1 MINAKRKKRFNILLV
16 EDNLADIRLTE
27 EVINQ
32 SQIISNLNVV
42 KDGVEAINF
51 LKKVGK
57 YSKMTRPDLI
67 LLDLNL
73 PKKNGLEVLK
83 EIKQDDHLKRIPII
97 VLTISAAEED
107 LIKAYDLHANCLIN
121 KPIDVKDFYRIM
133 KIMEEFWFRVVKLP
147 ED

>member
-1 MINAKRKKRFNILLV
+1 MVNEKRKKSFNILLV

-32 SQIISNLNVV
+32 SQIVSNLDVV

-51 LKKVGK
+51 LKRIGK
-57 YSKMTRPDLI
+57 YAKVNKPDLI

-83 EIKQDDHLKRIPII
+83 EIKGDDHLKRIPII
-97 VLTISAAEED
+97 VLTISGAEED
-107 LIKAYDLHANCLIN
+107 LMKAYDLHANCLIN
-121 KPIDVKDFYRIM
+121 KPIDVNDFYRIM
-133 KIMEEFWFRVVKLP
+133 KIIEDFWFRIVKLP

>member
-1 MINAKRKKRFNILLV
+1 MINIKRKKSFNILLV

-27 EVINQ
+27 EAISK

-97 VLTISAAEED
+97 VLTISGAEED
-107 LIKAYDLHANCLIN
+107 LVKAYDLHANCLIN

-133 KIMEEFWFRVVKLP
+133 KIMEEFWFRIVKLP